1 MLFTSIETPKP
12 SRDLSDPQD
21 QPSCCEVCGAKV
33 DLAKSM
39 VLVKK
44 RRVVGCPEC
53 NWGAARTGNS

>member
-1 MLFTSIETPKP
+1 
-12 SRDLSDPQD
+12 
-21 QPSCCEVCGAKV
+21 VCGAKV

-53 NWGAARTGNS
+53 NWGAVRTGNS

>member
-12 SRDLSDPQD
+12 SRDLPDAQER
-21 QPSCCEVCGAKV
+21 PSCCELCGAKV

-44 RRVVGCPEC
+44 RRVVGCPDC
-53 NWGAARTGNS
+53 SWGAVRTGNS